1 MTLTTAPLPQTTMG
15 LIARLEGTRVPLPLK
30 AIEVAADVT
39 GDLVSVELDQVFLQD
54 HDDPLNCTYTFPL
67 PADAAVYRCEMH
79 VGDRVIEAKVKSREE
94 ARRFYEQ

>member
-54 HDDPLNCTYTFPL
+54 HDDLL
-67 PADAAVYRCEMH
+67 EQGH
-79 VGDRVIEAKVKSREE
+79 REGVL
-94 ARRFYEQ
+94 RRHSIVHQ